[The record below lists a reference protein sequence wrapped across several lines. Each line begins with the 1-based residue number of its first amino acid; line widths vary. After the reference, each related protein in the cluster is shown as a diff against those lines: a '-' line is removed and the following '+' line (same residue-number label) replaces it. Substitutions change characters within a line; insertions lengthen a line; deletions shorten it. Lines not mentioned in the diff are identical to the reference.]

1 MTKID
6 EAKQLAT
13 ARQFDKLEDLWPDMI
28 TDPSIEVAQFVSIA
42 DAVRKAGEEELAIL
56 LLELLSEYYETQQ
69 EYDHVIN
76 TLKHLL
82 RYERESPQI
91 RRKLIAVYRRKYRD
105 SARLEDYFEAS
116 GLNKNESI
124 MKALNRFEEYLMYD
138 IGNCFYFERY
148 GMGQVVD
155 VIPDRKEIVVDFEK
169 KKKHFLTIDV
179 ARGLL
184 TPVTPGHF
192 LYAKYEEPERL
203 KSLAS
208 EQPAEVVLM
217 ILRSFREP
225 MPASNIKEHLAGIV
239 EPKQLNKFWEK
250 ARKELEK
257 HDNVRVV
264 GRAAKTYSYVGSVA
278 EKESQAIQTYHD
290 ARLREKYLLAE
301 EYARNSPGV
310 FKALI
315 THLTKLAKQSQKDH
329 PGVALDILMLLEDQK
344 VEADLGYSVDDLL
357 QTHAP
362 EDILSETS
370 NPHNRTRIISFIKTN
385 NPGRWLKTATDIL
398 FATDDHGIMDTV
410 ADHMKDAPEKLNDIY
425 QRILAAP
432 REYPRHFRWLLRKI
446 ESGELSDYLRPNLIP
461 RFIDSLY
468 YIQGVKATVKKIL
481 ALKDFDELV
490 SRAHESE
497 AKRIRDAVVNSSE
510 FSEHEKSGYLRIL
523 EHYFPA
529 MAEKKTDIIYTSEA
543 ALARKKKE
551 LDHILTVEIPAN
563 KKEIGR
569 AREFGD
575 LSENFEYKAAKE
587 KQDQLFAKAKTIESE
602 LQKAKVID
610 RHMITTDSAGIGT
623 TITLQHT
630 ERDSIVAYTIM
641 GRWDTDL
648 SHNIISNEAPLA
660 QSIIGKKIGATVIV
674 EGTEYRIIKITEAL

>member
-6 EAKQLAT
+6 DAKQLAA
-13 ARQFDKLEDLWPDMI
+13 ARHFDKLEDLWPDMI
-28 TDPSIEVAQFVSIA
+28 TDPSIEVAQFVTIA
-42 DAVRKAGEEELAIL
+42 DSVRKAGNPELASL

-69 EYDHVIN
+69 KYGHVIN
-76 TLKHLL
+76 IQKHLL
-82 RYERESPQI
+82 RYSHESPQI
-91 RRKLIAVYRRKYRD
+91 RSKLIMIYRRKYKN
-105 SARLEDYFEAS
+105 SIRLDDYFEAS
-116 GLNKNESI
+116 GLSRDESI
-124 MKALNRFEEYLMYD
+124 MKALNRFEEYLTYD

-148 GMGQVVD
+148 GMGKVVD
-155 VIPDRKEIVVDFEK
+155 AIPDKKEIVVDFER
-169 KKKHFLTIDV
+169 KKKHFLTLDV

-192 LYAKYEEPERL
+192 LYAKYEEPEKLRVM
-203 KSLAS
+203 AS

-225 MPASNIKEHLAGIV
+225 MPASKIKEHLAGIV

-250 ARKELEK
+250 ARKDLEK
-257 HDNVRVV
+257 HDNVRVA
-264 GRAAKTYSYVGSVA
+264 GRAAKTYSYVGSAA
-278 EKESQAIQTYHD
+278 EKETQAIQTYHE

-315 THLTKLAKQSQKDH
+315 AHLTKLGKQSQKDH
-329 PGVALDILMLLEDQK
+329 PGVALDILMLFEDQK

-362 EDILSETS
+362 EDILKETS
-370 NPHNRTRIISFIKTN
+370 NPHNRARIISCIKTN
-385 NPGRWLKTATDIL
+385 NPSRWFKTATDIL
-398 FATDDHGIMDTV
+398 FATDDYGTMDTV
-410 ADHMKDAPEKLNDIY
+410 ADHMKDVPEKLNDVY

-432 REYPRHFRWLLRKI
+432 REYPRHFQWLLRKI
-446 ESGELSDYLRPNLIP
+446 ESGELSEYLRPNLIP
-461 RFIDSLY
+461 KFIDSLY
-468 YIQGVKATVKKIL
+468 YIQGVRATVKKIL
-481 ALKDFDELV
+481 ALKKFDELV
-490 SRAHESE
+490 SRAQESE

-510 FSEHEKSGYLRIL
+510 LTDHEKSGYLRIL
-523 EHYFPA
+523 EHYFPI

-543 ALARKKKE
+543 ALARKTKE
-551 LDHILTVEIPAN
+551 LEYILTVEIPAN

-587 KQDQLFAKAKTIESE
+587 KQDQLYAKAKIIESE
-602 LQKAKVID
+602 LQKARVID
-610 RHMITTDSAGIGT
+610 RHMITTDEASIGT
-623 TITLQHT
+623 TITMQHT
-630 ERDSIVAYTIM
+630 ERDSTVAYTIM

-660 QSIIGKKIGATVIV
+660 QSIIGKKIGDTVKI
-674 EGTEYRIIKITEAL
+674 EGAEYRIIKITQVL